1 MCVFRFWLT
10 YLLTDRHRSAWVVY
24 VVSMT
29 EYNQEVPVTEGTNI
43 LQSWLH

>member
-1 MCVFRFWLT
+1 MCVFR
-10 YLLTDRHRSAWVVY
+10 AWVVY

-43 LQSWLH
+43 LQFMIALADIEAVPTE